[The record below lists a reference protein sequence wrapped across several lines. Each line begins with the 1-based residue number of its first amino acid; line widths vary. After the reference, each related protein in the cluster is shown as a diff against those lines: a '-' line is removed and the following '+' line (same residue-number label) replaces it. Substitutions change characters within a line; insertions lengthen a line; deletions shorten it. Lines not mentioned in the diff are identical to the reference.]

1 MSQLSLAN
9 VCYELRS
16 LNNTKLDPV
25 LTYSL
30 SYIQW
35 NMSPRFEWQ
44 SVISQSACTDE
55 THNSF
60 DQEFHL
66 TVHNHFL
73 SSILAY
79 QRGQLHCTWGR
90 EKNIPV
96 SYFCGRSIACHGNT
110 LIQLGQSLFQAILSY
125 IQERKKEKKKNNL
138 HVLQWLNLS

>member
-1 MSQLSLAN
+1 MHWSCCTLHVHTSRWANSVWLMSIMNYAHYTTLDYLSTP
-9 VCYELRS
+9 S
-16 LNNTKLDPV
+16 
-25 LTYSL
+25 SHIL
-30 SYIQW
+30 SYIQL

-73 SSILAY
+73 LSILAY
-79 QRGQLHCTWGR
+79 QRGQLYCTWGR

-96 SYFCGRSIACHGNT
+96 SYFCGRSMACHGNT

-125 IQERKKEKKKNNL
+125 IQEKKN
-138 HVLQWLNLS
+138 